1 MPYFWH
7 PLAFFQVSHRRKI
20 LHSMNRRDSQYDK
33 GGSDM
38 LMSGPVPVE
47 LGSSIGG
54 GAQGTA
60 IGIISG
66 LGTMGAVAQG
76 PIAGLIA
83 QLGSILH

>member
-1 MPYFWH
+1 
-7 PLAFFQVSHRRKI
+7 
-20 LHSMNRRDSQYDK
+20 
-33 GGSDM
+33 M

-83 QLGSILH
+83 QLGSIRIFIESCYYCIASY